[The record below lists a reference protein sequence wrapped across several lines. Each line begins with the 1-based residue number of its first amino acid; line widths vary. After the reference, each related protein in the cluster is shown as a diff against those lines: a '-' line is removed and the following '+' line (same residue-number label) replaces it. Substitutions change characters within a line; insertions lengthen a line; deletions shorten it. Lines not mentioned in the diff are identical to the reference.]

1 MHKESPKRII
11 FPNEDNRLIKNQYEL
26 KQAHIATKKKKKI
39 KLKYNFLGATV
50 PQLKATTWLYWQCK
64 KKCVIFTKNN

>member
-26 KQAHIATKKKKKI
+26 KQAHIATK
-39 KLKYNFLGATV
+39 
-50 PQLKATTWLYWQCK
+50 
-64 KKCVIFTKNN
+64 TKDKT